1 MDLCWQSNA
10 QYSPSQAQQYINWE
24 LPGVQVGFRKGRNQR
39 SNCQHPLDIRKSKGI
54 KKINKK
60 STSASLTTLKLSTVW
75 KWKSLSRVRLFSTPW
90 TVACQAPLPMG
101 FSRQECW
108 NGLPLPSPGDILN
121 PGIEP
126 WSPTLQADSLLSE
139 PPRVVVMYTKV
150 TQSYLTLCDPLDY
163 IVHGILQAR
172 ILEWVA
178 VPFSRRS
185 SQPRDGS

>member
-1 MDLCWQSNA
+1 M
-10 QYSPSQAQQYINWE
+10 NWE
-24 LPGVQVGFRKGRNQR
+24 VPDVQAGFRKGRNQR

-60 STSASLTTLKLSTVW
+60 LTSASLTTLKLSTMW